1 MDQEI
6 VPIEKYNINI
16 FMENNKDISN
26 EQISYI
32 KYKYWYT
39 NPIIHNKIIKF
50 CMDKN
55 FKNILEIGPG
65 SIPFPLASVFI
76 GFNEKINNYIDLDI
90 DRNNLPFNNKE
101 LDFTYCRH
109 VLEDIQNPDFALS
122 EIKRVSKSF
131 YVETPSPLVE
141 ITKGIDAHQE
151 SHKYCGYIHHR
162 YIIWYDNDNH
172 TVHMLPKYG
181 LIENILSI
189 SEELKQFILN
199 LLNNFPVY
207 WNTYIF
213 CEEKDMDSLNIKM
226 YNHFDS
232 NEYPKLL
239 LKGIY
244 TSVKSTNYFIENIQS
259 SHKY

>member
-1 MDQEI
+1 MYQEI

-16 FMENNKDISN
+16 FTENNKDISN

-39 NPIIHNKIIKF
+39 NPIIYDKIINF
-50 CMDKN
+50 CESKKYKD
-55 FKNILEIGPG
+55 ILEIGPG
-65 SIPFPLASVFI
+65 SIPFPLASIFI
-76 GFNEKINNYIDLDI
+76 GFNEKIKNYIDLDI
-90 DRNNLPFNNKE
+90 DKNNLPFNNKE

-109 VLEDIQNPDFALS
+109 VLEDIQNPDFALA

-131 YVETPSPLVE
+131 YTETPSPLVE
-141 ITKGIDAHQE
+141 ITKGIDGSSE
-151 SHKYCGYIHHR
+151 SYKYCGYIHHR
-162 YIIWYDNDNH
+162 YIIWYDKDEH

-181 LIENILSI
+181 LIENILDI
-189 SEELKQFILN
+189 SDNLKQLILY

-213 CEEKDMDSLNIKM
+213 CNEDNVDSLNIKM
-226 YNHFDS
+226 YNHF
-232 NEYPKLL
+232 NLKEYPQLL

-259 SHKY
+259 NNKY